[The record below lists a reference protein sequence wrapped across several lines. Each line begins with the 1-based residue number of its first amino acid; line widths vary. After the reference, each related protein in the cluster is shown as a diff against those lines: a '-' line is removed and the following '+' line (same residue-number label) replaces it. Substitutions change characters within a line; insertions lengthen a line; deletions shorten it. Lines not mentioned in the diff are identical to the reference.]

1 MTSFSPCDIF
11 LPFGCIWG
19 RLTLLE
25 LCPGHVTAV
34 SFVFM
39 AFAFTAETT
48 LLIENSEPKY

>member
-25 LCPGHVTAV
+25 LCPGRVTAV

-48 LLIENSEPKY
+48 LLVENSEPKY